1 MREATTRLAQ
11 DHAALVAPIARS
23 LKFRIGHRADVEDM
37 RGDGYVGLCRAAISY
52 EREQPAVAF
61 DAWAVTFIR
70 RAIVDGV
77 RRSWGRRFRETPAS
91 LDEPVVT
98 PDGSMTL
105 LETIEDQTTDVVALV
120 ELRETLVERVL
131 TPRPLGS
138 LSPAE
143 IEVLARA
150 AQGDTVKMT
159 AAKLGKSI
167 ETVKSQRRSILEKLS
182 ARDMTQAVYV
192 AMRERVV
199 S

>member
-1 MREATTRLAQ
+1 MREATTRLAL
-11 DHAALVAPIARS
+11 DHAALVPPIARS

-61 DAWAVTFIR
+61 EAWAVTFIR

-77 RRSWGRRFRETPAS
+77 RRSWGRHFRDLPAS
-91 LDEPVVT
+91 LDERVVT
-98 PDGSMTL
+98 SDGSMTL
-105 LETIEDQTTDVVALV
+105 LDTIEDQTDVVALV
-120 ELRETLVERVL
+120 GLRETLVERVL

-143 IEVLARA
+143 IDVLARA
-150 AQGDTVKMT
+150 AQGDTIKMT
-159 AAKLGKSI
+159 AAELGRSI
-167 ETVKSQRRSILEKLS
+167 ETVKSQRRSILDKLS

-192 AMRERVV
+192 AMRERIV